1 MAANWTQQ
9 GIHEGH
15 AQPEPVPCV
24 YGVNSVVL
32 IGKLF
37 FEMTPSKVY
46 VENAMTSLLFPVM
59 GGVSVLCLL
68 FVLSMCLH
76 VQKMRLK
83 YKRAMRSIEEGTA
96 DDDEDKD
103 DDDDNGD
110 DDDEVK
116 TLKEKK
122 EKRKGKSQ
130 KKRKGKRKGFFV
142 MLGNGPQHL
151 GIKK

>member
-1 MAANWTQQ
+1 
-9 GIHEGH
+9 
-15 AQPEPVPCV
+15 
-24 YGVNSVVL
+24 
-32 IGKLF
+32 
-37 FEMTPSKVY
+37 
-46 VENAMTSLLFPVM
+46 M

-103 DDDDNGD
+103 DDDDDNGD

-116 TLKEKK
+116 TLKEQK

>member
-1 MAANWTQQ
+1 
-9 GIHEGH
+9 
-15 AQPEPVPCV
+15 
-24 YGVNSVVL
+24 
-32 IGKLF
+32 
-37 FEMTPSKVY
+37 
-46 VENAMTSLLFPVM
+46 M

-83 YKRAMRSIEEGTA
+83 YKRAMRSIEEGNA
-96 DDDEDKD
+96 DDEEDKD
-103 DDDDNGD
+103 DEDDNGD

-116 TLKEKK
+116 TLKEKD
-122 EKRKGKSQ
+122 KRKGKNQ
-130 KKRKGKRKGFFV
+130 KKRKGNRKGFFV

>member
-1 MAANWTQQ
+1 
-9 GIHEGH
+9 
-15 AQPEPVPCV
+15 
-24 YGVNSVVL
+24 
-32 IGKLF
+32 
-37 FEMTPSKVY
+37 
-46 VENAMTSLLFPVM
+46 MTSLPFAVM

-83 YKRAMRSIEEGTA
+83 YKRAMRSIEEGNA

-122 EKRKGKSQ
+122 DKRKGKNQ

>member
-1 MAANWTQQ
+1 
-9 GIHEGH
+9 
-15 AQPEPVPCV
+15 
-24 YGVNSVVL
+24 
-32 IGKLF
+32 
-37 FEMTPSKVY
+37 
-46 VENAMTSLLFPVM
+46 MTSLLFAVM

-103 DDDDNGD
+103 DDDNGD

-122 EKRKGKSQ
+122 EKRKGKNQ

>member
-1 MAANWTQQ
+1 
-9 GIHEGH
+9 
-15 AQPEPVPCV
+15 
-24 YGVNSVVL
+24 
-32 IGKLF
+32 
-37 FEMTPSKVY
+37 
-46 VENAMTSLLFPVM
+46 M

-83 YKRAMRSIEEGTA
+83 YKRAMRSIEEGND

-103 DDDDNGD
+103 DEDDNGD

-116 TLKEKK
+116 TLKEKD
-122 EKRKGKSQ
+122 KRKGKNQ

-151 GIKK
+151 GNKK